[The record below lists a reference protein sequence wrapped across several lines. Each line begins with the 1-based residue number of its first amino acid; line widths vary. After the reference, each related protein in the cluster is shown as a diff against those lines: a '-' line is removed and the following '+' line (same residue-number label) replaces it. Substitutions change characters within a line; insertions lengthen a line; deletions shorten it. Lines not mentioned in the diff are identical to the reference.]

1 MRWIFVIGAIA
12 FSVIAVLIAIHLVD
26 FIQKGEEVKRLNDL
40 IIGKSQ
46 KPVVVSTNLD
56 SERNSTSKQQIQSV
70 PSQSTDSPNM
80 DVDESM
86 K

>member
-1 MRWIFVIGAIA
+1 MRWIFVIGGIVFA
-12 FSVIAVLIAIHLVD
+12 VIAVIIAIDLVG
-26 FIQKGEEVKRLNDL
+26 FIQKGEKAKQLKD
-40 IIGKSQ
+40 IILGKSQ
-46 KPVVVSTNLD
+46 NPVVVSTNLD
-56 SERNSTSKQQIQSV
+56 SEPNSTSKQQMQSV